1 LESSGFTLSGSV
13 RHGQVPSGT
22 IGTVTPPPELDPPRG
37 SDLPSSEPLRTWDVF
52 LSHGGPDKPWV
63 QTLADE
69 LAALGLQPFLD
80 VREIEPADS
89 FPGVLSRGLAGSRFL
104 VLILSPRSSR
114 PWVDLEWQSFIAHHG
129 PLGRVLPVLLESTEI
144 PALLASIQ
152 RIDATDRDAPRVA
165 REIAHIAGR
174 PGQLK
179 EGDVRRLVLGQ
190 DLVFNLS
197 REGEDLCLIDPLGR
211 KDPQIVRVATD
222 QLENGSWTRWP
233 SSTRFRTAKQLSVR
247 T

>member
-1 LESSGFTLSGSV
+1 
-13 RHGQVPSGT
+13 
-22 IGTVTPPPELDPPRG
+22 
-37 SDLPSSEPLRTWDVF
+37 
-52 LSHGGPDKPWV
+52 V

-89 FPGVLSRGLAGSRFL
+89 FPGVLSHGLAGSRFL

-129 PLGRVLPVLLESTEI
+129 PLGSVLPVLLESTEI

-152 RIDATDRDAPRVA
+152 RIDATNRDAARVA
-165 REIAHIAGR
+165 REIAHLAGR
-174 PGQLK
+174 PGQFK
-179 EGDVRRLVLGQ
+179 EEDVRRLVLGQ

-197 REGEDLCLIDPLGR
+197 REASRMRLLSQAGGTMIDQGIRISKRFCREILRTGAPPGAHR
-211 KDPQIVRVATD
+211 
-222 QLENGSWTRWP
+222 GSGTL
-233 SSTRFRTAKQLSVR
+233 SSGHTSD
-247 T
+247 